1 MAAVAQRSMSELAP
15 LVGHDDVRSTLGTEI
30 AANAL
35 PASLLIHGPAGI
47 GKQRLALWVAQRIVC
62 ERSTSADP
70 CGACQSCRMTVRLE
84 HPDVHWYFPLAR
96 PKGSADRLGDA
107 LEEARGAE
115 LAARRAS
122 PLRPT
127 LPTGMVGIFLAQV
140 QTLLRAAGARPAM
153 GNRKVFIVGDAEFL
167 VPQES
172 SPEAANALLKVLEE
186 PPPGTTIILTTSD
199 PELLLP
205 TIRSRMLPIRLM
217 RLPEPIV
224 RSFLTAQAAGTPA
237 DIERAAKLGAGSI
250 GRALGYIGDKG
261 EASPLDELRGRAK
274 ALLAAAVDTAP
285 AAPLA
290 LALAESPA
298 GARGEFSDALESLTI
313 WLRDLAAVSAGAEDV
328 VINSDSLEWLRAT
341 AKRVPHASA
350 GVPAAIRTVDKVL
363 QMTQL
368 NINPQLATAWLL
380 REIRRDLQ
388 PSH

>member
-1 MAAVAQRSMSELAP
+1 
-15 LVGHDDVRSTLGTEI
+15 
-30 AANAL
+30 
-35 PASLLIHGPAGI
+35 PASLLLHGPPGI
-47 GKQRLALWVAQRIVC
+47 GKQRLALWIAQRIVC
-62 ERSTSADP
+62 ERPTGADP
-70 CGACQSCRMTVRLE
+70 CDQCQSCRMARRLE

-96 PKGSADRLGDA
+96 PKGNADRIGDA
-107 LEEARGAE
+107 LEDARGAE
-115 LAARRAS
+115 LAARRAT
-122 PLRPT
+122 PLRAT

-205 TIRSRMLPIRLM
+205 TIRSRLLPIRLQP
-217 RLPEPIV
+217 LPNDTV
-224 RSFLTAQAAGTPA
+224 QAFLAAHAGAAAA
-237 DIERAAKLGAGSI
+237 DVERASRLGAGSI
-250 GRALGYIGDKG
+250 GRALGYIGEKG
-261 EASPLDELRGRAK
+261 DVSPLDELRLRAR
-274 ALLAAAVDTAP
+274 ALLAAAIDSSP

-313 WLRDLAAVSAGAEDV
+313 WLRDLAAVAAGAEDV
-328 VINSDSLEWLRAT
+328 VINSDSIDWLRAT
-341 AKRVPHASA
+341 AKRVPHAA
-350 GVPAAIRTVDKVL
+350 ATVPAAIRTVDRVL
-363 QMTQL
+363 QLTQL

-380 REIRRDLQ
+380 GELRHDLQ
-388 PSH
+388 PSR